1 MKCNYNIQKTGGL
14 INNNEP
20 LDIITSHEKVKTQIF
35 DTLYDGVN
43 QSVDNICK
51 TIKLANNQGRN
62 AVLVLSS
69 GATMQSVY
77 QELISRYTDNQVDFS
92 RVTIFV
98 LDEFYPHIDSG
109 IKGELRNIHMQLLN
123 HINIPEE
130 NIYDF
135 LNICNNENFSE
146 ICLNYEKTILSL
158 GGIDLA
164 VMGIGERGEIGYN
177 DPGTNMMS
185 KTRMVAINQRR
196 QKYFRNIFNNLDSI
210 PTRAYTLGIKTLSK
224 AKNIN
229 ILAWSED
236 KANAVYSAIE
246 GDISSN
252 NPASFFQLHENC
264 TFIITSHASQE
275 LTRVKT
281 PWMVGKCDWTNKFIR
296 KAVVWL
302 CQTVNKPI
310 LKLTL
315 DDYYNNSLSELV
327 ETVGE
332 YSKINIQVFNDLQ
345 HTITGWPGGKPNADD
360 KTRPERSHPF
370 PKRVIVFSPHPDDD
384 VISMGGTAIRLHD
397 QGHEVHIAYQ
407 TSGNIAVSDD
417 FVTQVIDT
425 AKECGLG
432 DIYNQTIEIIENKK
446 LNEKIEPKELRDL
459 KGSIRRAEAKA
470 ACRSFGMTGK
480 TIHFLN
486 QPFYETGSI
495 KKGALSQADIDIVK
509 DLIKEIKPHQIYAAG
524 DLSDPHGTHRTC
536 IDSILIAIKQLEGD
550 PSIAECKLWLYR
562 GAWQE
567 WGLDMV
573 DMAVPLSP
581 SEVVKKRHAIFR
593 HASQKDIV
601 PFPGDDTREFW
612 QRAEERTKNT
622 ANHYDL
628 LGMAEYEA
636 IEVFVEHD
644 FSS

>member
-1 MKCNYNIQKTGGL
+1 MKCNYNLQEIGGL
-14 INNNEP
+14 IYDNKQ
-20 LDIITSHEKVKTQIF
+20 LDIITSYEKINTKIF
-35 DTLYDGVN
+35 DTLSNGVDQAVN
-43 QSVDNICK
+43 DICT
-51 TIKLANNQGRN
+51 TIMDTNNGGRD

-69 GATMQSVY
+69 GATMQGVY
-77 QELISRYTDNQVDFS
+77 QELISRYLDNQIDFS
-92 RVTIFV
+92 RVIVFF
-98 LDEFYPHIDSG
+98 LDEFSPHIDNG
-109 IKGELRNIHMQLLN
+109 IKGEQRNLYMQLLN
-123 HINIPEE
+123 QINIPKE

-135 LNICNNENFSE
+135 SYIDGINSPSE
-146 ICLNYEKTILSL
+146 LCQRYEDIILSL

-164 VMGIGERGEIGYN
+164 VMGVGERGEIGYN
-177 DPGTNMMS
+177 DLGTNVMS
-185 KTRMVAINQRR
+185 KIRMVAINQRR
-196 QKYFRNIFNNLDSI
+196 QKYFSNLFNNLDSI
-210 PTRAYTLGIKTLSK
+210 PKRAYTFGIKNLLK
-224 AKNIN
+224 AKKIN

-236 KANAVYSAIE
+236 KINAVSSAVE
-246 GDISSN
+246 GSLSSD

-264 TFIITSHASQE
+264 TFIITSHASHE

-281 PWMVGKCDWTNKFIR
+281 PWVVGKCKWDNKFIR

-310 LKLTL
+310 LKLTI
-315 DDYYNNSLSELV
+315 DDYYNNSLGELV

-345 HTITGWPGGKPNADD
+345 HTITGWPGGKKDADD
-360 KTRPERSHPF
+360 STRPERSVPY
-370 PKRVIVFSPHPDDD
+370 PKRVIIFSPHPDDD

-425 AKECGLG
+425 ARECGLG
-432 DIYNQTIEIIENKK
+432 DIYDQTIDVIERKK
-446 LNEKIEPKELRDL
+446 HDEKIEPIELRNL

-470 ACRSFGMTGK
+470 ACRSFGMTDK

-486 QPFYETGSI
+486 QPFYETGGV
-495 KKGALSQADIDIVK
+495 KKGALTQVDIDIIK
-509 DLIKEIKPHQIYAAG
+509 KLIKEVEPHQIYAAG

-536 IDSILIAIKQLEGD
+536 IDSIIIALEELKGD
-550 PSIAECKLWLYR
+550 KSIADCRLWLYR

-567 WGLDMV
+567 WALDMV

-601 PFPGDDTREFW
+601 PFPGDDAREFW

-622 ANHYDL
+622 ANHYNQ

-636 IEVFVEHD
+636 IEVFVEHTMH
-644 FSS
+644 